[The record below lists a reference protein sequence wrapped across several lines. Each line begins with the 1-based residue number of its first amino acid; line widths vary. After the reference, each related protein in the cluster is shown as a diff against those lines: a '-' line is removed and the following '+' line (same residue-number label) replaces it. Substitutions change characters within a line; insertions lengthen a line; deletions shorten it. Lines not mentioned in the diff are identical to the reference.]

1 MNKKAIISAMVAM
14 SLASG
19 FAIADGNG
27 DQHDRG
33 GDQHDRGGDQH
44 DRGGD
49 RHSQRQERGAGP
61 HGYHN
66 GDRLP
71 ASERSRRHVVN
82 NWHQRNLRAPPRGY
96 HWVQSGNDFVLVAIT
111 TGIIADILLSH

>member
-1 MNKKAIISAMVAM
+1 MKRKVIVSTIMAM
-14 SLASG
+14 SLVTSG
-19 FAIADGNG
+19 FAFADGNG

-33 GDQHDRGGDQH
+33 GNQHDRGGDQH
-44 DRGGD
+44 
-49 RHSQRQERGAGP
+49 SQQHERGAGP

-82 NWHQRNLRAPPRGY
+82 NWHQHNLRAPPKGY

-111 TGIIADILLSH
+111 TGIIVDILLNH